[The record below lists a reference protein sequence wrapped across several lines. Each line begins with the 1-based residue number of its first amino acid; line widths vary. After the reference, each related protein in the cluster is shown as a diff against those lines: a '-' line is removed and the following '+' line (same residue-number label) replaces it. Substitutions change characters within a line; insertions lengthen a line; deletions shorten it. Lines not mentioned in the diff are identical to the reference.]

1 MYFYEKL
8 GNISLIQRIPR
19 IPQDLLFSDSDIV
32 AADTEENLMNYV
44 IRYYHQTL
52 KASARARSF
61 LADRNILDEKLIQRF
76 QLGFSDRTLGWQ
88 FDKLP
93 SWQSASSR
101 GALQRVGILK
111 PSGHEFF
118 RGALVFPFF
127 DEQGHIVGAYGRRIT
142 QKLKAYSV
150 YHVHWVSDGM
160 SFFNIDALKK
170 YKHVLLCKSPLE
182 AMSLLQLGIENVVSI
197 MGAKGFSDTHLRV
210 LRMFN
215 TECIG
220 VVFDNDIAHQK
231 IAINIADRLSPLGIQ
246 SYKVS
251 LPKEMDVNRFCVEV
265 SNPKDTFMQYLS
277 SATSMT
283 TLH

>member
-1 MYFYEKL
+1 
-8 GNISLIQRIPR
+8 
-19 IPQDLLFSDSDIV
+19 V
-32 AADTEENLMNYV
+32 
-44 IRYYHQTL
+44 
-52 KASARARSF
+52 RAKKF

-76 QLGFSDRTLGWQ
+76 QLGFSDRTLGLQ
-88 FDKLP
+88 LDRLP

-101 GALQRVGILK
+101 GALQRVGVLK

-118 RGALVFPFF
+118 RGALVFLFF
-127 DEQGHIVGAYGRRIT
+127 DEQGHIAGAYGRRIT

-150 YHVHWVSDGM
+150 YHVHWISDEM

-170 YKHVLLCKSPLE
+170 YKHILLCKSPLE

-197 MGAKGFSDTHLRV
+197 MGAKSFSDAHLRV
-210 LRMFN
+210 LRLFN

-220 VVFDNDIAHQK
+220 IVFDNDIAHQK
-231 IAINIADRLSPLGIQ
+231 VAISIADRLGPLGIQ

-251 LPKEMDVNRFCVEV
+251 LPTEMDVNRFCMEI